1 MSSIAV
7 RKMSRRTAA
16 ILAAILAAL
25 ALPLVATGA
34 QACRCTEPPTPQA
47 AYRNADGVV
56 IAEVLAVD
64 GNHTAVGGALATL
77 RVSKAWKARVPAR
90 LTVETRTTCAF
101 NFHTAETYLVY
112 LTSAH
117 GRAPYATRI
126 CRGNL
131 LARDAAG
138 AIEWLDRHGKSIP
151 LEP

>member
-1 MSSIAV
+1 MRSIAV
-7 RKMSRRTAA
+7 RKMSRRAPA
-16 ILAAILAAL
+16 ILAVL

-34 QACRCTEPPTPQA
+34 QACRCTEPHTPQA
-47 AYRNADGVV
+47 AYQNADGVV

-64 GNHTAVGGALATL
+64 GNHKAVGGALATL

-112 LTSAH
+112 LTRAN
-117 GRAPYATRI
+117 GRTPYATRI

-138 AIEWLDRHGKSIP
+138 ALEWLDRHGKSIP
-151 LEP
+151 VEP